1 MKRQLSLI
9 GPPFLIFF
17 WVVFL
22 SLMKAIGIDK
32 GENSGTSTSL
42 ERRGSDSYW
51 RNWLEQDVAY
61 IITDEERAA
70 FEKLTGDAECLQF
83 IDQFWLRRDPAFTT
97 PENEFKNEHY
107 RRLAYANGQYAV
119 DAPGWST
126 DRGKIYILLGP
137 PGNIIRADTFSQI
150 WHYDNIPWL
159 SPGKEVALEFVDKL
173 RSHDDRLTD
182 YRLTM
187 DSTVEALL
195 HWFRQEIHLQECC
208 VQLLENRKWLSL
220 ISHPPLIRYKDLET
234 VLNSKLNPN
243 LFLFKC
249 QAAFRKLTD
258 ATVLTSIGFQVQDRD
273 LTYQQQSDS
282 SMLATVNIFARI
294 TDPKGYVWE
303 EFEAQMKSEAP
314 EPFFKEMMEG
324 TSYYQKAVPLRAGLY
339 NLELAV
345 KDLYSGKVGAI
356 YRPLQVPGETDMAQ
370 DAAALSATQ
379 VVRGGLE

>member
-1 MKRQLSLI
+1 
-9 GPPFLIFF
+9 
-17 WVVFL
+17 
-22 SLMKAIGIDK
+22 
-32 GENSGTSTSL
+32 
-42 ERRGSDSYW
+42 
-51 RNWLEQDVAY
+51 
-61 IITDEERAA
+61 
-70 FEKLTGDAECLQF
+70 
-83 IDQFWLRRDPAFTT
+83 
-97 PENEFKNEHY
+97 
-107 RRLAYANGQYAV
+107 
-119 DAPGWST
+119 
-126 DRGKIYILLGP
+126 
-137 PGNIIRADTFSQI
+137 
-150 WHYDNIPWL
+150 
-159 SPGKEVALEFVDKL
+159 LEFVDKL

-195 HWFRQEIHLQECC
+195 HWFRQEIHLQESC

-303 EFEAQMKSEAP
+303 
-314 EPFFKEMMEG
+314 
-324 TSYYQKAVPLRAGLY
+324 
-339 NLELAV
+339 
-345 KDLYSGKVGAI
+345 DLKH
-356 YRPLQVPGETDMAQ
+356 R
-370 DAAALSATQ
+370 
-379 VVRGGLE
+379 